1 MSGERARPRVLGAL
15 AALLLPV
22 VALAVFSPLS
32 APEAWIER
40 WLQSK
45 LPNPSYVAV
54 RTLIEREQ
62 WRPAA
67 QGFSGDGS
75 VVIVQIGRDRVR
87 QQYVTAEFRFD
98 RFGRLMDLRVEKSRA
113 PIAASAASPGP

>member
-1 MSGERARPRVLGAL
+1 MLGAL
-15 AALLLPV
+15 GALLLLIV
-22 VALAVFSPLS
+22 TLAVFSPLS

-40 WLQSK
+40 WLEWR
-45 LPNPSYVAV
+45 LPSASYVAV

-62 WRPAA
+62 WQPGA

-75 VVIVQIGRDRVR
+75 VVIVQIGRDRIR
-87 QQYVTAEFRFD
+87 RTYVTAEFRFD
-98 RFGRLMDLRVEKSRA
+98 RFGRLVDLRVEKSRV